1 MKIGKFFIPFF
12 CGCTLTFTACTSDT
26 NRYQLSENGSFI
38 IDTKEG
44 DVFLRSTGELVF
56 EIPEIR
62 ELSTKYQN
70 PEIVQEVIVEEVASE
85 ELESNPE
92 LIDFLKRAINAGRDD
107 EFIIYA
113 LKESGFSSEDIPKIK
128 KLLAELHSNDLDYQF
143 RSK

>member
-1 MKIGKFFIPFF
+1 MAQYLFDLLF
-12 CGCTLTFTACTSDT
+12 
-26 NRYQLSENGSFI
+26 Q
-38 IDTKEG
+38 
-44 DVFLRSTGELVF
+44 
-56 EIPEIR
+56 
-62 ELSTKYQN
+62 
-70 PEIVQEVIVEEVASE
+70 
-85 ELESNPE
+85 